1 MSLRDLLEKKQSSI
15 VKKWF
20 EFVIDTYAP
29 DAAVFFKNQSDGFLN
44 PVGGTTRSILETL
57 YETLLKKAD
66 TDSIVAT
73 LEPLIKIRA
82 VQNFSPSQAVGFL
95 FVLKTLIRKELKKEL
110 KKIDPEELVSMDTRI
125 DSLALIGFDVFVQCR
140 EKIYNLKTNT
150 ERSKIYTAFARAGLI
165 KEIAADE
172 PDLKFV

>member
-1 MSLRDLLEKKQSSI
+1 MELKSLLENKKPSI

-20 EFVIDTYAP
+20 ELVIDTYAP
-29 DAAVFFKNQSDGFLN
+29 DAALFFKNQRDDFLN
-44 PVGGTTRSILETL
+44 PVGGTTRNILETL
-57 YETLLKKAD
+57 FEALLENVD
-66 TDSIVAT
+66 TKSIAVT

-82 VQNFSPSQAVGFL
+82 VQKFSPSQAVGFL
-95 FVLKTLIRKELKKEL
+95 FALKALIRKELKKEL
-110 KKIDPEELVSMDTRI
+110 IKINSEELDLVDTRI

-140 EKIYNLKTNT
+140 EKIYDLRTQT